1 MRHLPLLTL
10 ASVIIVTGCA
20 AQKNRDNEHQ
30 WNQEI
35 QSETRADQIKTT
47 EMKDRLR
54 ITIEER
60 SLYASGHAQL
70 TAQGKHVLD
79 EIVPTLQKASD
90 HRIEVDG
97 YTDDIP
103 YGSHT
108 KGKYKNNWELAAAR
122 AADVVDYLQKKGVD
136 PSRMTTVGH
145 GQYSPTADNSTK
157 EGRAENRH
165 TIIDL
170 IPNDGK

>member
-1 MRHLPLLTL
+1 MRQYAFL
-10 ASVIIVTGCA
+10 ALATAVVFSGCA

-30 WNQEI
+30 WNQDI
-35 QSETRADQIKTT
+35 QSQATSDEVRTT

-54 ITIEER
+54 MTIEER
-60 SLYASGHAQL
+60 SLYASGHANL
-70 TAQGKHVLD
+70 TPQGQKVLD
-79 EIVPTLQKASD
+79 KIVPTLQKASD

-103 YGSHT
+103 YGSNA

-122 AADVVDYLQKKGVD
+122 ASDVVTYLQKKGVD

-145 GQYSPTADNSTK
+145 GQYSPVGDNTTLQ
-157 EGRAENRH
+157 GRAENRH
-165 TIIDL
+165 TVIDL

>member
-1 MRHLPLLTL
+1 MRNSTTMIFVLLFFI
-10 ASVIIVTGCA
+10 AGCA

-35 QSETRADQIKTT
+35 QSEATPDQVRTT

-54 ITIEER
+54 ITVEEK
-60 SLYASGHAQL
+60 SLYASGQADL
-70 TAQGKHVLD
+70 TKQGKSVLD

-90 HRIEVDG
+90 HRIEVSG
-97 YTDDIP
+97 YTDNTP
-103 YGSHT
+103 YAQHAH
-108 KGKYKNNWELAAAR
+108 GKYKNNWDLSAAR
-122 AADVVDYLQKKGVD
+122 AAGVVAYLQTKGID

-145 GQYSPTADNSTK
+145 GQYSPISDNSSIVGK
-157 EGRAENRH
+157 AENRH

-170 IPNDGK
+170 IPNDNK

>member
-1 MRHLPLLTL
+1 MRHHTIL
-10 ASVIIVTGCA
+10 ATVAVLAVTGCA
-20 AQKNRDNEHQ
+20 GQKNRDNEHQ

-35 QSETRADQIKTT
+35 QTETRSDQIKTT

-60 SLYASGHAQL
+60 TLYASGQAGL
-70 TAQGKHVLD
+70 SRQGQQALD

-97 YTDDIP
+97 YTDDVP
-103 YGSHT
+103 FGHHG
-108 KGKYKNNWELAAAR
+108 GKYKNNWELAAAR
-122 AADVVDYLQKKGVD
+122 AAGVVAYLQKKGID

-145 GQYSPTADNSTK
+145 GQYSPTADNSTR

-165 TIIDL
+165 TVIDL
-170 IPNDGK
+170 IPNDNK

>member
-1 MRHLPLLTL
+1 MRHLPILTL

-60 SLYASGHAQL
+60 RLYASGHAQL

>member
-1 MRHLPLLTL
+1 MRHYATL
-10 ASVIIVTGCA
+10 ALVSAVLVSGCA

-35 QSETRADQIKTT
+35 QSESKPGDFKTT

-60 SLYASGHAQL
+60 SLYASGHSQL
-70 TAQGKHVLD
+70 TPQGQKVLD

-97 YTDDIP
+97 YTDDVP
-103 YGSHT
+103 YGAHS

-122 AADVVDYLQKKGVD
+122 AADVVNYLQKKGVD

-145 GQYSPTADNSTK
+145 GQYSPAADNSTK

>member
-1 MRHLPLLTL
+1 MRHLPLLSL
-10 ASVIIVTGCA
+10 VSVIILSGCA
-20 AQKNRDNEHQ
+20 GQQNRDNEHQ

-35 QSETRADQIKTT
+35 QSETRSDQIKTT

-70 TAQGKHVLD
+70 TSQGKHVLD

-97 YTDDIP
+97 YTDDVP

-108 KGKYKNNWELAAAR
+108 KGKFKNNWELAAAR
-122 AADVVDYLQKKGVD
+122 AADVVAYLQKKGID
-136 PSRMTTVGH
+136 PARMTTVGH
-145 GQYSPTADNSTK
+145 GQYSPSADNSTK

>member
-1 MRHLPLLTL
+1 MRHLSILAL
-10 ASVIIVTGCA
+10 ASAILVSGCA

-35 QSETRADQIKTT
+35 QTQTRSSDIKTT

-70 TAQGKHVLD
+70 TNGGKRVLD

-103 YGSHT
+103 FGSHH

-122 AADVVDYLQKKGVD
+122 AADVVSYLQSKGID
-136 PSRMTTVGH
+136 PARMTTVGH
-145 GQYSPTADNSTK
+145 GQYSPSADNSTA

-165 TIIDL
+165 TVIDL
-170 IPNDGK
+170 IPNDNK

>member
-1 MRHLPLLTL
+1 MKYYATL
-10 ASVIIVTGCA
+10 ALVSAALVTGCA

-35 QSETRADQIKTT
+35 QSEATPDQVKTT

-60 SLYASGHAQL
+60 SLYGSGHATL
-70 TAQGKHVLD
+70 TPKGRKVLD
-79 EIVPTLQKASD
+79 EIVPTLAKASD

-103 YGSHT
+103 YGSHP
-108 KGKYKNNWELAAAR
+108 KGKFKNNWELAAAR
-122 AADVVDYLQKKGVD
+122 AADVVAYLQKKGID

-145 GQYSPTADNSTK
+145 GQYSPTGDNGTA

-165 TIIDL
+165 CVIDL